1 MTAHTPTRSC
11 RDWLDWAIG
20 EIEADRTRSADTHLV
35 KLASSPHAQI
45 DLYLKDESS
54 HPSGSLKHRLA
65 RSLFLYALC
74 NGWIGPETAV
84 IEASSG
90 SAAISEAY
98 FARLLGLKF
107 VAVVPA
113 TTAPAKLAEIERLGG
128 VCHPVPAGEI
138 YAAAQKL
145 ADETNGHYMDQFT
158 YAERATDW
166 RGNNNIAES
175 IFEQMASERFPIPT
189 WIVVGAGTGGTSAT
203 IGRFIRYR
211 RSCCTRTRLAV
222 VDPEGSVF
230 AEHWRTGRTD
240 LHACG
245 SRIEGIG
252 RPRVEPSFQRHVI
265 DRMIPVAD
273 RDSFAAA
280 RKVSAELGK
289 RVGPSTGTNM
299 VGVLAIAEEMVA
311 ADEQGSIVSLIC
323 DAGERYLD
331 TLYDD
336 EWYAQHGK

>member
-1 MTAHTPTRSC
+1 MTVHTPTLLC

-20 EIEADRTRSADTHLV
+20 EIEADRIRSADTHLV
-35 KLASSPHAQI
+35 KLASSPHASV

-74 NGWIGPETAV
+74 NGWIGPETTV

-98 FARLLGLKF
+98 FARLLGLRF
-107 VAVVPA
+107 VAVVPE

-128 VCHPVPAGEI
+128 ACHPVPAGEI

-145 ADETNGHYMDQFT
+145 ADDTGGHYMDQFT

-175 IFEQMASERFPIPT
+175 IFEQMASERFPLPS

-211 RSCCTRTRLAV
+211 RACCTRTRLAV

-230 AEHWRTGRTD
+230 AEHWETGRTD
-240 LHACG
+240 LKARG

-299 VGVLAIAEEMVA
+299 IGVLAIAGEMA
-311 ADEQGSIVSLIC
+311 QRGEQGSIVSLIC
-323 DAGERYLD
+323 DSGERYLD

-336 EWYAQHGK
+336 GWYAAHGT